1 MNRRILS
8 NGLRGDSVALDKL
21 FAVDDAGNDTKI
33 LWLIAHICG
42 GAALLWI
49 AFVNGYPLLYPDSGS
64 YLRVGTELHFLTDR
78 PIVYGLMIA
87 SFARI
92 GGLWAI
98 IVAQALLTSFLIG
111 ATVKIITGRRSAIL
125 LFLCLLGLAL
135 FSSLPW
141 FVGQIMPDLLP
152 ALMALL
158 IFDILFAPDIETT
171 WRRWWPPILLVPLL
185 ATHLSNLPIAVALIA
200 IGGVTAAW
208 WRVPHIRMRVGRA
221 MVAFIAAL
229 IGLCC
234 LNFIGV
240 HHFAPSIESNRF
252 LAARLF
258 DGRVGQPVLD
268 GMCRAETLRL
278 CSVRAMLDDPRR
290 AQPGQD
296 YLWNDIGD
304 LLATQDVEGLRAE
317 ERIFVRR
324 TIRERPLA
332 VVRLALTSWLEQLVD
347 ARSADGMV
355 PYPEEKQVMRQ
366 IRIHFPQSEAAL
378 HASRQQHGTL
388 QNLAIFPDRLL
399 SLAMALLTPF
409 FLIRAAQRKDTVMI
423 GFVSV
428 VLATVLI
435 NAAVCG
441 ILAGPT
447 DRYQSRVIW
456 LLPLL
461 GALAFSRKL
470 QEARNFHG

>member
-1 MNRRILS
+1 MNRRPLS
-8 NGLRGDSVALDKL
+8 NGPEGDCIALDKS
-21 FAVDDAGNDTKI
+21 FAVDEAGNDSKI
-33 LWLIAHICG
+33 MWLIAHIGG

-49 AFVNGYPLLYPDSGS
+49 AIVNGYPLLHPDSGS

-87 SFARI
+87 PFARI
-92 GGLWAI
+92 AGLWAI
-98 IVAQALLTSFLIG
+98 IVAQAFLACFLIG
-111 ATVKIITGRRSAIL
+111 ATVKTITGRRSAIL
-125 LFLCLLGLAL
+125 LFLSLLGLAL

-152 ALMALL
+152 GLMALL
-158 IFDILFAPDIETT
+158 IFDILFAPGGGTA
-171 WRRWWPPILLVPLL
+171 WRRWWPPVMLVPLI
-185 ATHLSNLPIAVALIA
+185 AAHLGNLPIAAALTA
-200 IGGVTAAW
+200 IGGATAALR
-208 WRVPHIRMRVGRA
+208 RVPSIRLRVGRA
-221 MVAFIAAL
+221 MLAFVAAL

-234 LNFIGV
+234 LNLIGV
-240 HHFAPSIESNRF
+240 HRFTPSIESNKF

-278 CSVRAMLDDPRR
+278 CSVRAMLNDPRR

-296 YLWNDIGD
+296 YLWEDIGD
-304 LLATQDVEGLRAE
+304 FLATQDVEGLRAE
-317 ERIFVRR
+317 ERILVRR

-332 VVRLALTSWLEQLVD
+332 VVRLALAGWSEQLID

-355 PYPEEKQVMRQ
+355 PYPQEKQVMRQ
-366 IRIHFPQSEAAL
+366 IRVHFPQDEAAVGT
-378 HASRQQHGTL
+378 SRQQRGIL
-388 QNLAIFPDRLL
+388 QKLAIFPDRLL
-399 SLAMALLTPF
+399 SLVIVLLTPF
-409 FLIRAAQRKDTVMI
+409 LLIRATQRGDSVMI
-423 GFVSV
+423 GLVSV

-441 ILAGPT
+441 ILSVPA

-461 GALAFSRKL
+461 GALALSRRP
-470 QEARNFHG
+470 QEARNA